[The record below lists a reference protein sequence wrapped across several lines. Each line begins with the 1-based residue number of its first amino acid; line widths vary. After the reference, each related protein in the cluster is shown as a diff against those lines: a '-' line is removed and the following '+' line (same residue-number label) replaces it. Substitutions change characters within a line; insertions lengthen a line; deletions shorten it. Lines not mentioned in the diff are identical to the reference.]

1 VLLTL
6 HNTPFTDMND
16 AEGPTQAAGYGA
28 FAVADRILPLFADFI
43 AAVRINEDKVRRHI
57 DEACLVMTEVADS
70 LVRLEGL
77 SFRQGHEVAS
87 KLSRHLVDRG
97 VPASALPPEDFSRL
111 FAEVAGRPPR
121 LPLAEIQAL
130 ATPEHFIEVRTLP
143 GGPGKAALAAALD
156 IYTARLAELSA
167 RHSVATDRE
176 IAAAER
182 LAAAVTALIA
192 EAA

>member
-1 VLLTL
+1 
-6 HNTPFTDMND
+6 
-16 AEGPTQAAGYGA
+16 
-28 FAVADRILPLFADFI
+28 
-43 AAVRINEDKVRRHI
+43 
-57 DEACLVMTEVADS
+57 
-70 LVRLEGL
+70 
-77 SFRQGHEVAS
+77 VAS